1 MINTL
6 RKLTSNTIS
15 VQSKRAM
22 FYGNIPVW
30 KVKKNS
36 TVVQGWLCDVL
47 EDGQLFIYTLVDN

>member
-1 MINTL
+1 
-6 RKLTSNTIS
+6 
-15 VQSKRAM
+15 M